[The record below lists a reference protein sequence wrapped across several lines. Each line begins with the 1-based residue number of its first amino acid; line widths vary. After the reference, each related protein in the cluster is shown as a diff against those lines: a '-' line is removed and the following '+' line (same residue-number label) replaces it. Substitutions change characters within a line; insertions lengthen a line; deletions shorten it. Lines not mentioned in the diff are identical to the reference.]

1 MASPSGPRLV
11 AVPIVSDPGDDR
23 AKTLVLD
30 GEIATRNRRA
40 TRRRAAPRLR
50 DQEIAN
56 GDFAGVNGRCEQRP
70 ADNFTGKS
78 ECDISQYFSKWIFPC
93 VRSLHL
99 NIARRD
105 ASVFERAQTRMSFWP
120 RDEIERRAEGQWSNG
135 RRLRTAKPQQEKERQ
150 RKHYRPFHAVV
161 ELQRTPAVRPPAAR
175 SGRARR
181 WRPRHRW
188 KPG

>member
-56 GDFAGVNGRCEQRP
+56 GDFAGVNGRCEQRT
-70 ADNFTGKS
+70 ADNSTGKS
-78 ECDISQYFSKWIFPC
+78 PYFS
-93 VRSLHL
+93 
-99 NIARRD
+99 
-105 ASVFERAQTRMSFWP
+105 
-120 RDEIERRAEGQWSNG
+120 
-135 RRLRTAKPQQEKERQ
+135 
-150 RKHYRPFHAVV
+150 
-161 ELQRTPAVRPPAAR
+161 
-175 SGRARR
+175 
-181 WRPRHRW
+181 
-188 KPG
+188 